1 MNGIKFDL
9 AWNDWGDYQCA
20 GLRSFTCTC
29 GHTNTFEEDGED
41 WILIGEESVVECS
54 ECDRKYMFM
63 YLGLVMEEY
72 LGHMEGV

>member
-9 AWNDWGDYQCA
+9 AWND
-20 GLRSFTCTC
+20 
-29 GHTNTFEEDGED
+29 
-41 WILIGEESVVECS
+41 S